1 MLAVLM
7 IVMLSVSV
15 PTAGSAP
22 RAAERLAGSGATELA
37 SRASGE
43 PTYPMICRGGAGSAL
58 IFSTADTRSSPSG
71 EKTVTYELTFTPS
84 LQPAGPGARGLS
96 PGQCSW
102 LDRAIGADEPYL
114 IRFDTPYR
122 AQPNGAADNS
132 STAAERYPDASSI
145 PNYLRDP
152 EHYYRFSVYNSR
164 KGYFVAT
171 SSRFYRPAR
180 VQDGIRVNRPPR
192 IGFH

>member
-1 MLAVLM
+1 MLTTLV

-15 PTAGSAP
+15 PTAESALRSAARP
-22 RAAERLAGSGATELA
+22 GEARALDFV
-37 SRASGE
+37 SRTSGE
-43 PTYPMICRGGAGSAL
+43 PTYPMICRGGPGSAL
-58 IFSTADTRSSPSG
+58 IFTTADTRTSPSG

-84 LQPAGPGARGLS
+84 PQPAGPGARGLS

-132 STAAERYPDASSI
+132 ATAAERYPDASSI

-152 EHYYRFSVYNSR
+152 DHYYRFIVYNSR
-164 KGYFVAT
+164 KGYFVST

-180 VQDGIRVNRPPR
+180 VDDGIRVNRPPR
-192 IGFH
+192 IGFN